1 MPLRTSNASPNASP
15 NASLHMAAAT
25 TQQLTW
31 SLTVYA
37 AARRLGLL
45 GPRVAEGRKKEKGRE
60 EEGRKKEDSYRE
72 DVPLHVWYLGP
83 DLSEGTI
90 N

>member
-1 MPLRTSNASPNASP
+1 
-15 NASLHMAAAT
+15 MAAAT

-31 SLTVYA
+31 SFTVYA

-45 GPRVAEGRKKEKGRE
+45 GPLVAEGGRKEK
-60 EEGRKKEDSYRE
+60 GRKKEDRYRE

-83 DLSEGTI
+83 DLSEGSI